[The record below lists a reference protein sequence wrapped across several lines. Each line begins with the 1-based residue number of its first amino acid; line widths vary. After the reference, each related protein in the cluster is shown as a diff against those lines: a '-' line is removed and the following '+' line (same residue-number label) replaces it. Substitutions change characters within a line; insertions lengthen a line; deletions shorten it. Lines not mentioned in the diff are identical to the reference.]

1 MPNSACCSTKTRKKD
16 TIYFVDRHR
25 RVWATDVN
33 LMIKGGG
40 WEGAPGS
47 ASVPRQTLRVATT
60 LDTIRFSLG
69 LEEQRLLTR
78 FTGYKPTSQCD
89 TLHPER
95 GELVVVIHTAT
106 ESSNSENFEMAQY
119 RPCLSAAIYSR
130 RRDHFEQNILTTFP
144 GTLHEYIQ
152 EKSYI
157 TMGQ

>member
-16 TIYFVDRHR
+16 TKHFVDRHR

-33 LMIKGGG
+33 LMMEGGG

-78 FTGYKPTSQCD
+78 FTGYKPTSHSTRSEENSLLSSTQQPKARTAKISRWLNTGRACLLPSTAVEGT
-89 TLHPER
+89 TL
-95 GELVVVIHTAT
+95 
-106 ESSNSENFEMAQY
+106 SK
-119 RPCLSAAIYSR
+119 IY
-130 RRDHFEQNILTTFP
+130 
-144 GTLHEYIQ
+144 
-152 EKSYI
+152 
-157 TMGQ
+157 